1 VAETHRPSI
10 ASVAPPLRVAIGLV
24 WLLAC
29 QPRVDAGGPAIFN
42 PQSSSSDR
50 PAEILSVPTN
60 TRMALLNR
68 QNTESQ
74 TVEADRL
81 KLSRVGATSAGRI
94 DKLTEG
100 GQVGPA
106 VPIVTVVSS
115 LAVVIGIFAALV
127 WASRKSNGSS
137 ATGRV
142 LPDEAI
148 KVLGNK
154 PLGSGSS
161 ILLIR
166 CGRGMMVVGVSPA
179 GMYPISHLT
188 DQEEVRNLEAICEG
202 GTPVTFGETL
212 QAMRLEPAM
221 RERVYPAEALGA
233 TRKRLFAEA

>member
-1 VAETHRPSI
+1 MAQTHTPST
-10 ASVAPPLRVAIGLV
+10 ASVALPLRVAIGIGL
-24 WLLAC
+24 LLAC
-29 QPRVDAGGPAIFN
+29 QSRVDAGDLAIFN
-42 PQSSSSDR
+42 PLSSSSDR
-50 PAEILSVPTN
+50 PAEILSIPSA
-60 TRMALLNR
+60 TRMVVTNR

-74 TVEADRL
+74 TIEADRL
-81 KLSRVGATSAGRI
+81 KLSRVGVTSAGRI
-94 DKLTEG
+94 DKETEG
-100 GQVGPA
+100 AQVGPA
-106 VPIVTVVSS
+106 VPIVTVGSS

-127 WASRKSNGSS
+127 WVSRKSNGSS
-137 ATGRV
+137 AAGRV

-148 KVLGNK
+148 KVLGQK

-166 CGRGMMVVGVSPA
+166 CGHGMMVVGVSPA

-202 GTPVTFGETL
+202 GTPATFGETL

-221 RERVYPAEALGA
+221 RERAYAADALRA